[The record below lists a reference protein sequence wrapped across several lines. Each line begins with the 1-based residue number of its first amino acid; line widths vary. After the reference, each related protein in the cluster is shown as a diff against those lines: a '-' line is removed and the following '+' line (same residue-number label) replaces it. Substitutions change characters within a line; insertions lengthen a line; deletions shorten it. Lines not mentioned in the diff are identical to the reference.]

1 MSPGTPSSGRLC
13 VFQMH
18 HTDADEK
25 LLATSAVPR
34 VVESGLFDR
43 VVLAVADVPEN
54 DVLDRWAKHWGVEV
68 FRGAERDVAR
78 RILDCARAND
88 ARVIARA
95 LVWWFFMDLDLVEAQ
110 LRTLEESDADT
121 VDLPRDFDVRFG
133 ANVFRRSFLERT
145 VALLDRDEALRREL
159 EMNPWSLADVRPE
172 EFVVR
177 MHDDVPVLDRAAFDE
192 LRARM
197 RAVWPDR
204 WDGAGTSLFPYR
216 LAVRHLAESGG
227 EALDVACGL
236 GAGTALLARAG
247 RVVGVDTSAEAIERA
262 AERCGEGVELV
273 MGDALELDFPA
284 NRFDVAISVHT
295 MEHVA
300 DDRRFLERI
309 ARWLKP
315 GGRLVLE
322 VPFRMRYPFRDV
334 EEPLSPDH
342 VREYD
347 AAGLLELVR
356 ERFTVVATF
365 GASRGA
371 YLSLERARNAGL
383 IIGTVNEGS

>member
-1 MSPGTPSSGRLC
+1 
-13 VFQMH
+13 MH

-25 LLATSAVPR
+25 LLETSAVPR
-34 VVESGLFDR
+34 VVESRLFDR

-54 DVLDRWAKHWGVEV
+54 DVLGRWADRWGVEV
-68 FRGAERDVAR
+68 FRGAERNVAR

-110 LRTLEESDADT
+110 LRALEESEADT
-121 VDLPRDFDVRFG
+121 VDLPRDFDIRFG
-133 ANVFRRSFLERT
+133 ASVFRTSFLEKT
-145 VALLDRDEALRREL
+145 VALLDRDETLRREL
-159 EMNPWSLADVRPE
+159 QMNPWSLADVRPE
-172 EFVVR
+172 EFTAQTLQE
-177 MHDDVPVLDRAAFDE
+177 VPVLDRAVFDE
-192 LRARM
+192 LRERM
-197 RAVWPDR
+197 RAVWPNR
-204 WDGAGTSLFPYR
+204 WDGAGSSLFPYR

-236 GAGTALLARAG
+236 GAGTALLAEAG
-247 RVVGVDTSAEAIERA
+247 RVVGVDTSAEAIERT

-273 MGDALELDFPA
+273 QGDALELDFPA
-284 NRFDVAISVHT
+284 NRFDVAVSVHT

-322 VPFRMRYPFRDV
+322 VPFRTRYPFRDV

-342 VREYD
+342 MREYD

-356 ERFTVVATF
+356 EHFTVIATF
-365 GASRGA
+365 GVSRGA
-371 YLSLERARNAGL
+371 YLPLERARNAGL
-383 IIGTVNEGS
+383 IVGVTNEGS